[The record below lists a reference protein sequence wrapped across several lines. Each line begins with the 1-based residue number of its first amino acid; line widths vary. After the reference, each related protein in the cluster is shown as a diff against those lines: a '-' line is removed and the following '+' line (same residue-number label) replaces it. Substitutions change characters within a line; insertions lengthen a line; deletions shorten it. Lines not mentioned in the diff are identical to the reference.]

1 MALIS
6 HSARWRGQPPNSAP
20 VRAFGI
26 PQPHLILRPN
36 GLVFE
41 ATGAKVS
48 SQVQV
53 NPTRA
58 NTRGM
63 RGIEY
68 PGAAGDGSTVF
79 MADLF
84 DRNSYAVAV
93 TFRVDSIA
101 SEGTVVAINQQIQLR
116 VNTSGQLDLLQ
127 EAVSL
132 LGTSTAAIYTPGS
145 VHTVVVVIRSGGP
158 SLVYSGGSERIRSTT
173 GVDGTN
179 VYAELGLGR
188 RLRGTSQAL
197 DGAIYEAALWAG
209 SIPDPAQAAAISA
222 DYYGAM
228 FAARRTYIP
237 SLAAGG
243 GTPTLSAATFASL
256 TSNSVRPRVTLTF

>member
-1 MALIS
+1 MALIL
-6 HSARWRGQPPNSAP
+6 HSARWRGQPPNSTP
-20 VRAFGI
+20 TRALGI
-26 PQPHLILRPN
+26 PRPHLILRPN
-36 GLVFE
+36 GLAFE
-41 ATGAKVS
+41 AIGAKVS
-48 SQVQV
+48 SQTHT
-53 NPTRA
+53 NPSVA

-68 PGAAGDGSTVF
+68 PGAAGDGGSVF
-79 MADLF
+79 LSDFF
-84 DRNSYAVAV
+84 DRNSYAAAV
-93 TFRVDSIA
+93 VFRVDSIA

-116 VNTSGQLDLLQ
+116 VNTSGQLELLQ
-127 EAVSL
+127 EAVAL
-132 LGTSTAAIYTPGS
+132 LGTSAAAIYTAGS

-158 SLVYSGGSERIRSTT
+158 SVVYSGGSERIRSTT

-179 VYAELGLGR
+179 IYAELGLGR

-228 FAARRTYIP
+228 FASRQLLAKAA
-237 SLAAGG
+237 AAG
-243 GTPTLSAATFASL
+243 ASFNPAWAIG
-256 TSNSVRPRVTLTF
+256 SNAIVGAGAHA